1 MNHPSYSQNSDN
13 TNYTNDFA
21 VLHLETPR
29 KFKPVK
35 LAAPDDSDFKAEK
48 WVVSMGW
55 GSISEVNVTYSYE
68 LLCLVSD
75 EACAAKTT
83 IGFSMV
89 CPGGVLNRDSCFGD
103 SRGLLIPEGSETT
116 EDVLIGFV
124 SWGISDSCGRDGYP
138 GIYSG
143 VSKA

>member
-13 TNYTNDFA
+13 TNYTNHFA
-21 VLHLETPR
+21 VLELETPR
-29 KFKPVK
+29 KYKPVK

-55 GSISEVNVTYSYE
+55 VSISEVNITYSYE
-68 LLCLVSD
+68 LLRLVSD
-75 EACAAKTT
+75 ERLR
-83 IGFSMV
+83 GFTH
-89 CPGGVLNRDSCFGD
+89 
-103 SRGLLIPEGSETT
+103 SRGSETT

-124 SWGISDSCGRDGYP
+124 SWGIGDSCGRDGYP

-143 VSKA
+143 VSNA